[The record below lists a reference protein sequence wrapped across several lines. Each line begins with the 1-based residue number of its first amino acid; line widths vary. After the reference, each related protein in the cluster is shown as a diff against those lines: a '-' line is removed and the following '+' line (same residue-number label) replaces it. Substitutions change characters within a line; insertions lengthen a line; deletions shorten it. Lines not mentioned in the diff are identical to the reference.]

1 MLVADY
7 FAELFA
13 AGHNR
18 GLICF
23 PELLFA
29 C

>member
-1 MLVADY
+1 MPAPDY

-13 AGHNR
+13 AGRNR